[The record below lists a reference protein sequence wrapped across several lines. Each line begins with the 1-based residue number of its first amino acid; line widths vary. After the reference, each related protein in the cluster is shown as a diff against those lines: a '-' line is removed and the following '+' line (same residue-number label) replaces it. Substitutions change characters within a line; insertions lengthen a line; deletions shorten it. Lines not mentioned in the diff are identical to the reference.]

1 MRGRRFLHPK
11 LGFAFTA
18 PDGFVLDNTAQ
29 AVFGVRDGGTQALR
43 LDVVHAPD
51 TQALSEYLD
60 SGWIENID
68 RDSISESTVN
78 GLPAATATARNNDWT
93 FRLYVVRFESDV
105 YRFIFAS
112 KNTSE
117 ASERAFRD
125 SIGTFRQ
132 ITPSRSGIG

>member
-11 LGFAFTA
+11 LGFTFTA
-18 PDGFVLDNTAQ
+18 PEGFVLDNTAQ
-29 AVFGVRDGGTQALR
+29 AVFGVKDGGAQALR

-51 TQALSEYLD
+51 AQALSEYLD
-60 SGWIENID
+60 SGWIENIV
-68 RDSISESTVN
+68 RGSISENTVN

-125 SIGTFRQ
+125 SIGTFRK
-132 ITPSRSGIG
+132 ITPSEAA